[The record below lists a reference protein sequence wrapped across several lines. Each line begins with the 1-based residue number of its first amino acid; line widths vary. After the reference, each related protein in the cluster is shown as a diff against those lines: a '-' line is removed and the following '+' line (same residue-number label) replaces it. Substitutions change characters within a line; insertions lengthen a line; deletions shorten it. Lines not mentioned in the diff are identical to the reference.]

1 MGRLATI
8 HPSTPFILILRLVAI
23 KASIYSFN
31 SDLTTD
37 ITSGKLQ
44 CGVYK
49 PTNVIS
55 ASYGEAEH
63 DLPFDYTARQCN
75 EFLKLGLQGVS
86 VSFASGDFGVASAPG
101 DDSSNGCL
109 GPEGKIFNPQYP
121 SNCPYVTSV
130 GGTQIY
136 ADQTVLDPESVM
148 QVNLGG
154 AAANFSSSGGFS
166 NYFPQPSYQQA
177 AVAQYFARH
186 NPSYSY
192 YSEFQVNLNTT
203 KGLYNRIGRGY
214 PDVAS
219 NGAYMPAY
227 VNGELGQWFG
237 TSLASPTFASI
248 LTLVSSS
255 NSCRVFR
262 DQ

>member
-1 MGRLATI
+1 MIRPL
-8 HPSTPFILILRLVAI
+8 TPFIPILQLADIKVSKVHLIIFIQNLP
-23 KASIYSFN
+23 
-31 SDLTTD
+31 TD
-37 ITSGKLQ
+37 FVSGKLQ
-44 CGVYK
+44 CGAYK

-55 ASYGEAEH
+55 ASYGECEQ
-63 DLPFDYTARQCN
+63 DLPYDYTARQCN
-75 EFLKLGLQGVS
+75 EFMKLGLQGVS
-86 VSFASGDFGVASAPG
+86 ILFASGDFGVASAPG
-101 DDSSNGCL
+101 DGGPNGCL

-130 GGTQIY
+130 GGTMLY
-136 ADQTVLDPESVM
+136 ADQTVLDKESVM

-154 AAANFSSSGGFS
+154 SAANFSSSGGFS
-166 NYFPQPSYQQA
+166 NYFPQPSYQKS
-177 AVAQYFARH
+177 AVEQYFARH
-186 NPSYSY
+186 SPPYPY
-192 YSEFQVNLNTT
+192 YSEFQVDVNTT

-248 LTLVSSS
+248 LTLVSPPRPSWIEI
-255 NSCRVFR
+255 
-262 DQ
+262 